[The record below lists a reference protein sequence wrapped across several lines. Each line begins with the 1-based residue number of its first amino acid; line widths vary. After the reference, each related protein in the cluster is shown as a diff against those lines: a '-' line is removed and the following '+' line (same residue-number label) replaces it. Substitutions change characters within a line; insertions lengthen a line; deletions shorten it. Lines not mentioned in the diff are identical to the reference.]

1 MYVHLRMSSTSIF
14 KADNIFGGTAICR
27 KVVVTG
33 RGTIMSLR
41 RSTCLTSQKESA
53 VTKEQIDTLLKWLDN
68 AGVGMNDAVRNL
80 QSARS
85 DALLVSAIPAPL
97 HSTPLNSL

>member
-1 MYVHLRMSSTSIF
+1 
-14 KADNIFGGTAICR
+14 
-27 KVVVTG
+27 
-33 RGTIMSLR
+33 MSLR
-41 RSTCLTSQKESA
+41 QSICLTGQKESV

-85 DALLVSAIPAPL
+85 DALLVSAIPIPL
-97 HSTPLNSL
+97 HSTPS